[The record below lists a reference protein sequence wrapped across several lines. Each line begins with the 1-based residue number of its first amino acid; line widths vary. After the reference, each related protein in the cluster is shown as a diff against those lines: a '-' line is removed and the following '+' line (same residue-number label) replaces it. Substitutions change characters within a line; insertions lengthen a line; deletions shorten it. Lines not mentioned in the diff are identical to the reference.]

1 MRRRTAS
8 AHPPTSVRVLVVNQ
22 YFHPDRSATA
32 QLLTELCDD
41 LAQTSQVNVIAGR
54 PSYNP
59 VTDRECDA
67 GRAVQVKRTWS
78 TAFDRTW
85 MPGRLLNYATYLA
98 SSVVQ
103 AIVASRPD
111 VILAW
116 TDPPL
121 IGLVAA
127 IAARARRV
135 PLVLTTQ
142 DIFPDVAIQLGRLH
156 NRAAIAALRRAA
168 KMQFSTAASVVSI
181 GRDMNERLLDL
192 GVAATKLRT
201 ISNWADGTRIV
212 PLQSASHLRRV
223 WGVDDHFVV
232 MHSGNVGLSQ
242 SLDALVGAAALLRH
256 RSDIVFIIAGEGAAK
271 ARLQADVDQ
280 QGLSNVRF
288 VSYQSNASLSESL
301 GAADVHIVGLKRGLS
316 GFIVPSKVYGIMAAG
331 RPMVAAVEAQSEPG
345 RIVEEHKCGLR
356 VEPDNPEAL
365 AEGIL
370 SLTKD
375 SGLDMGKRARTA
387 FEKHYDR
394 PIAAA
399 AYKQVLE
406 EAAGR
411 VESRH

>member
-1 MRRRTAS
+1 
-8 AHPPTSVRVLVVNQ
+8 VRVLVVNQ
-22 YFHPDRSATA
+22 YFHPDSSATA

-41 LAQTSQVNVIAGR
+41 LAKASQVNVIAGR

-59 VTDRECDA
+59 VTRVEDDGE
-67 GRAVQVKRTWS
+67 RAVRVKRTWS
-78 TAFDRTW
+78 TTFDRTW

-98 SSVVQ
+98 SSVIQ
-103 AIVASRPD
+103 AMATSRPD
-111 VILAW
+111 VLLAW

-156 NRAAIAALRRAA
+156 NRAAIATLRRAS
-168 KMQFSTAASVVSI
+168 KVQFSTAARVVSI
-181 GRDMNERLLDL
+181 GRDMNERLLEL
-192 GVAATKLRT
+192 GVPATKLRT

-212 PLQSASHLRRV
+212 PLENVSPLRRA
-223 WGVDDHFVV
+223 WGLDGHFVV

-242 SLDALVGAAALLRH
+242 SLDALIGAAALLRD
-256 RSDIVFIIAGEGAAK
+256 RADIAFVIVGEGAAK
-271 ARLQADVDQ
+271 AHLQADVDR

-288 VSYQSNASLSESL
+288 VSYQAKSSLSESL
-301 GAADVHIVGLKRGLS
+301 GAADVHIVGLKRGLA

-356 VEPDNPEAL
+356 VEPDDPKAL

-370 SLTKD
+370 AVKD
-375 SGLDMGKRARTA
+375 GSGGEMGRRARAA
-387 FEKHYDR
+387 FESTYDR
-394 PIAAA
+394 PLATT
-399 AYKQVLE
+399 AYEKVLQE
-406 EAAGR
+406 VAAGR
-411 VESRH
+411 